1 MEKHRFLVF
10 LRGFHA
16 FFGIMAKMTNVKK
29 MFLIG
34 LGLFIISCLL
44 SAFSSNWGMFLV
56 GQSLQGLADAMIV
69 PVQAVLIRN
78 IFSEYLVDSRDDYE
92 WFTFSSQINGIK
104 SIEDILSQNNLNFE
118 DIKETLE
125 ESIFLDV
132 IELKPIFEDQ
142 SPSSKA

>member
-1 MEKHRFLVF
+1 
-10 LRGFHA
+10 
-16 FFGIMAKMTNVKK
+16 
-29 MFLIG
+29 
-34 LGLFIISCLL
+34 
-44 SAFSSNWGMFLV
+44 
-56 GQSLQGLADAMIV
+56 MIV